1 MNNNVALYQRL
12 LFINSTEWL
21 ASFNVCFSQS
31 LYYWYTT
38 HDLDQLTTVMIANG
52 FKYLGVLMS
61 DDMTWSDHFGSINS
75 KANKCLFFLRKLNQA
90 GVDKS
95 IMEV

>member
-1 MNNNVALYQRL
+1 MAFIYDVHRNKPEYTPVQVNNKSVTQVK
-12 LFINSTEWL
+12 S
-21 ASFNVCFSQS
+21 
-31 LYYWYTT
+31 
-38 HDLDQLTTVMIANG
+38 
-52 FKYLGVLMS
+52 FKYLGVLLS

-95 IMEV
+95 LMEV